1 MDEAVW
7 DIGYLFASVLFILGL
22 KKLGHPRTA
31 PTGNLYGAMGML
43 VAVIVTIAQMDFG
56 ATDTF
61 ILIGAGLGLGG
72 VIGYIMA
79 VRVQM
84 TGMPEMVALFNGFG
98 GAASALV
105 AASEV
110 FRLIDN
116 GEWSDLGWLELRVA
130 WIMNVGYFFQLLDS

>member
-98 GAASALV
+98 GGCKCTCCR
-105 AASEV
+105 
-110 FRLIDN
+110 FR
-116 GEWSDLGWLELRVA
+116 S
-130 WIMNVGYFFQLLDS
+130 FQINR